1 MNDVEMFYDLKIWRF
16 LHSFY
21 LVYFIKKKVGIG
33 YFYIKNLKFVDGYIN
48 SNTVENDKLKSMTD
62 VMTII
67 KSKKC
72 ANLLKPNS
80 NGNDMLISIYNLY
93 QLNNFFNNIITIFCT
108 ESKGGKRKRKINQR
122 KTKRRRSNKRKSLKR
137 KSLKR

>member
-1 MNDVEMFYDLKIWRF
+1 MPLDYNLFGCDKATRKYTENFMTLPKTCEYV
-16 LHSFY
+16 
-21 LVYFIKKKVGIG
+21 
-33 YFYIKNLKFVDGYIN
+33 KNLKFVDGYIN
-48 SNTVENDKLKSMTD
+48 SNVAENDKLKSMSD
-62 VMTII
+62 IMTII

-72 ANLLKPNS
+72 FDVIKPNS
-80 NGNDMLISIYNLY
+80 NVNDTLISIYNLY

-108 ESKGGKRKRKINQR
+108 ESKGGKRKRKINKR